1 MSEIKILKL
10 DDISYE
16 CKSLIE
22 FTSLIKFL
30 YNLAEKQKY
39 LEKKIDLVNNRVDD
53 KENRLS
59 DLEIQIK
66 GESKSEDQKIIQS
79 FQQYSNTIDK
89 HPSQKTDKMNKK
101 DKIDE
106 FENENNSSQDNLSQ
120 KDINEEKE
128 KKGDKRD
135 KEGKERKEGKE
146 DKEDKEEKE
155 EREEEE
161 DEGEDEQVKE
171 EGGDEGESNND
182 KLSFQKGSKDSAGN
196 LNPEMIMKLFKRAKD
211 NEKKI
216 ADLIKKTYDHKQLN
230 KKIENNLDLI
240 NSNTKKIENLQK
252 TLDDLVNKFEEF
264 KTDYEDVKVKVQDF
278 NIYDLFKDGEGATG
292 GNIDVAKTL
301 IMALENKVFKKFS
314 LYDERYK
321 KYDSDILKIK
331 EVNRNNNDTFELM
344 EKQINKNREEVKDLN
359 NNYEKDILELKEK
372 LEAFEEKL
380 KNIKNMKKTKTKD
393 NNSLVDYNEIIDEKI
408 NQLEEKMTNLIKK
421 EIDDLEANYQ
431 KKEENNSKEHENNK
445 IYIKRFNEIDKKINQ
460 MIDDMDIKNVKER
473 LKTLENE
480 MLKAFTK
487 TEGHDLKGKIS
498 MVEEELKEECL
509 KTETMQQYLDKY
521 RTDLNNLVKKI
532 EYLNTEYAKLSFK
545 NLNSNIDKIEA
556 SNDLTKFL
564 EKIEYNENKKDVN
577 NKFEKVRLAIE
588 NLGRNL
594 ENILETLGHTVNE
607 KDLINYQG
615 VVKNNIDEL
624 KLFINKKYAE
634 KNETNKTLKYL
645 EMQIKTLVEGT
656 KKADGG
662 DNWLLA
668 KKPLNNFLCAS
679 CESVIKGELDK
690 RSEYIAW
697 NRYPSRDDKSYR
709 MGHGFS
715 RMLQMVNDDIMRTTN
730 TDRID
735 NNTFINTNTNNSSF
749 NQKDDD
755 ENYLNYQVN
764 NRTESMKLPKVKN
777 KNANANNSQIANN
790 LEINAKKDKIKD
802 DKRIMTSPY
811 DDHNIDSPNANKPQI
826 MKIYKLNKNITF
838 SKNNTKNNFN
848 TVLIKADFNP
858 LNTSKEK
865 SNKNEDISKKFYSTN
880 AKNSSQIK

>member
-135 KEGKERKEGKE
+135 KEGKEGKG
-146 DKEDKEEKE
+146 DKEEKE

-161 DEGEDEQVKE
+161 DEGEGEDEQVKE
-171 EGGDEGESNND
+171 EGDDEGESNND

-196 LNPEMIMKLFKRAKD
+196 LNPEMIMKLFKRVKD

-301 IMALENKVFKKFS
+301 VMALENKVFKKFS

-344 EKQINKNREEVKDLN
+344 EKQINNNRQEVKDLN

-393 NNSLVDYNEIIDEKI
+393 NNSLADYNEIIDEKI

-473 LKTLENE
+473 LKTLESE

>member
-106 FENENNSSQDNLSQ
+106 FENENNSSQDNLSL

-135 KEGKERKEGKE
+135 KEGKERKEG
-146 DKEDKEEKE
+146 KEDKEEKE

-196 LNPEMIMKLFKRAKD
+196 LNPEMIMKLFKRVKD

-278 NIYDLFKDGEGATG
+278 NINDLFKDGEGATG

>member
-106 FENENNSSQDNLSQ
+106 FENENNSSQDNL
-120 KDINEEKE
+120 NEEKE

-146 DKEDKEEKE
+146 DKEEKEEKE

-196 LNPEMIMKLFKRAKD
+196 LNPEMIMKLFKRVKD

-278 NIYDLFKDGEGATG
+278 NINDLFKDGEGATG

>member
-79 FQQYSNTIDK
+79 FQQYSSTIDK

-135 KEGKERKEGKE
+135 KEGKEGKG
-146 DKEDKEEKE
+146 DKEEKEEKE

-161 DEGEDEQVKE
+161 DEGEDEQIKE

-182 KLSFQKGSKDSAGN
+182 KLSFQMGSKDSTGN
-196 LNPEMIMKLFKRAKD
+196 LNPEMIMKLFKRVKD

-301 IMALENKVFKKFS
+301 VMALENKVFKKFS

-344 EKQINKNREEVKDLN
+344 EKQINNNRQEVKDLN
-359 NNYEKDILELKEK
+359 SNYEKEILELKEK
-372 LEAFEEKL
+372 LEAFEDKL

-393 NNSLVDYNEIIDEKI
+393 NNSLDNYKEILDEKM
-408 NQLEEKMTNLIKK
+408 NQLEEKMKNLIKK
-421 EIDDLEANYQ
+421 EIDDLEANFQ
-431 KKEENNSKEHENNK
+431 KKEENKSKEHENNK

-473 LKTLENE
+473 LKNLENE
-480 MLKAFTK
+480 MLKTFTK

-556 SNDLTKFL
+556 SSDLTKFL

-588 NLGRNL
+588 NLGRNM
-594 ENILETLGHTVNE
+594 ENILDTLGHSVNE

-764 NRTESMKLPKVKN
+764 NRNESMKLPKVKN

-790 LEINAKKDKIKD
+790 LEINAKKDKIRD

-826 MKIYKLNKNITF
+826 MKIYKLNKNINF

-858 LNTSKEK
+858 LNTLKEK

>member
-79 FQQYSNTIDK
+79 FQQYSSTIDK
-89 HPSQKTDKMNKK
+89 HPSQKIDKMNKK

-135 KEGKERKEGKE
+135 KEGKEGKG
-146 DKEDKEEKE
+146 DKEEKE

-161 DEGEDEQVKE
+161 DEGEGEDEQVKE
-171 EGGDEGESNND
+171 EGDDEGESNND

-196 LNPEMIMKLFKRAKD
+196 LNPEMIMKLFKRVKD

-240 NSNTKKIENLQK
+240 NTNTKKIENLQK

-473 LKTLENE
+473 LKTLESE

>member
-1 MSEIKILKL
+1 
-10 DDISYE
+10 
-16 CKSLIE
+16 
-22 FTSLIKFL
+22 
-30 YNLAEKQKY
+30 
-39 LEKKIDLVNNRVDD
+39 
-53 KENRLS
+53 
-59 DLEIQIK
+59 
-66 GESKSEDQKIIQS
+66 
-79 FQQYSNTIDK
+79 
-89 HPSQKTDKMNKK
+89 
-101 DKIDE
+101 
-106 FENENNSSQDNLSQ
+106 
-120 KDINEEKE
+120 
-128 KKGDKRD
+128 
-135 KEGKERKEGKE
+135 
-146 DKEDKEEKE
+146 
-155 EREEEE
+155 
-161 DEGEDEQVKE
+161 
-171 EGGDEGESNND
+171 
-182 KLSFQKGSKDSAGN
+182 
-196 LNPEMIMKLFKRAKD
+196 
-211 NEKKI
+211 
-216 ADLIKKTYDHKQLN
+216 
-230 KKIENNLDLI
+230 
-240 NSNTKKIENLQK
+240 
-252 TLDDLVNKFEEF
+252 
-264 KTDYEDVKVKVQDF
+264 
-278 NIYDLFKDGEGATG
+278 
-292 GNIDVAKTL
+292 
-301 IMALENKVFKKFS
+301 
-314 LYDERYK
+314 
-321 KYDSDILKIK
+321 
-331 EVNRNNNDTFELM
+331 
-344 EKQINKNREEVKDLN
+344 
-359 NNYEKDILELKEK
+359 
-372 LEAFEEKL
+372 
-380 KNIKNMKKTKTKD
+380 
-393 NNSLVDYNEIIDEKI
+393 
-408 NQLEEKMTNLIKK
+408 
-421 EIDDLEANYQ
+421 
-431 KKEENNSKEHENNK
+431 
-445 IYIKRFNEIDKKINQ
+445 

>member
-79 FQQYSNTIDK
+79 FQQYSSTIDK
-89 HPSQKTDKMNKK
+89 HPSQKIDKMNKK

-146 DKEDKEEKE
+146 DKEEKEEKE

-196 LNPEMIMKLFKRAKD
+196 LNPEMIMKLFKRVKD

-301 IMALENKVFKKFS
+301 VMALENKVFKKFS

-393 NNSLVDYNEIIDEKI
+393 NNSLADYNEIIDEKI

>member
-1 MSEIKILKL
+1 MSDIKILKL

-22 FTSLIKFL
+22 FTTLIKFL
-30 YNLAEKQKY
+30 YNLAEKHKY
-39 LEKKIDLVNNRVDD
+39 LEKKIDLVNARVDD

-66 GESKSEDQKIIQS
+66 GESKSEDKKIIES
-79 FQQYSNTIDK
+79 FQQYSDTIDK
-89 HPSQKTDKMNKK
+89 HPSQKSDKMSKK
-101 DKIDE
+101 DQIDQL
-106 FENENNSSQDNLSQ
+106 ENENNTSQDNQSQ
-120 KDINEEKE
+120 KDINEEKK
-128 KKGDKRD
+128 KKGGKKD
-135 KEGKERKEGKE
+135 KEGKG
-146 DKEDKEEKE
+146 DKEEKE
-155 EREEEE
+155 EKDEEEE
-161 DEGEDEQVKE
+161 QEKEEGSDEGEA
-171 EGGDEGESNND
+171 NID
-182 KLSFQKGSKDSAGN
+182 KMSLQKGQKDSIGN
-196 LNPEMIMKLFKRAKD
+196 LNPDMIMKLFKRVKD

-216 ADLIKKTYDHKQLN
+216 ADLIKKTYEHKQIN

-240 NSNTKKIENLQK
+240 NSNIKKIENLQK

-278 NIYDLFKDGEGATG
+278 NVYDLFKGGEGESGA
-292 GNIDVAKTL
+292 NIDVAKTL

-321 KYDSDILKIK
+321 KYDNDILKIK
-331 EVNRNNNDTFELM
+331 EINRNNNDTFELM
-344 EKQINKNREEVKDLN
+344 EKQITKNRQEVNDLN
-359 NNYEKDILELKEK
+359 SNYEKDILELKEK
-372 LEAFEEKL
+372 FEDFEEKL
-380 KNIKNMKKTKTKD
+380 KNIKNMKRAKTKD
-393 NNSLVDYNEIIDEKI
+393 NNALVDYNEIIDEKI
-408 NQLEEKMTNLIKK
+408 SQLEDKMNNLIKK
-421 EIDDLEANYQ
+421 EIEDLEANYQ
-431 KKEENNSKEHENNK
+431 KKDNENSSKGDHENNK
-445 IYIKRFNEIDKKINQ
+445 IHIKRFNEIDKKINQ

-473 LKTLENE
+473 LKNLENE

-487 TEGHDLKGKIS
+487 TEGHDLKGKII

-521 RTDLNNLVKKI
+521 RSDLNNLVKKM
-532 EYLNTEYAKLSFK
+532 EYLNAELAKLSFK
-545 NLNSNIDKIEA
+545 NLNSNIEKIEA
-556 SNDLTKFL
+556 SSDLSKFL
-564 EKIEYNENKKDVN
+564 EKVEYNENKKDVN

-594 ENILETLGHTVNE
+594 ENILDTLGHTVNE

-615 VVKNNIDEL
+615 VVKNNLDEL

-634 KNETNKTLKYL
+634 KIETNKTLKYL
-645 EMQIKTLVEGT
+645 EIQIKSLVEGA
-656 KKADGG
+656 KKSDGG

-679 CESVIKGELDK
+679 CESVIRGELDK

-697 NRYPSRDDKSYR
+697 NKYPSRDDKSYR

-735 NNTFINTNTNNSSF
+735 NNTFLNTNTNTSF
-749 NQKDDD
+749 NQRDDD
-755 ENYLNYQVN
+755 ENYLNLQIN

-777 KNANANNSQIANN
+777 KNANINNSQIVNN
-790 LEINAKKDKIKD
+790 LEINLKKDKNKDKD
-802 DKRIMTSPY
+802 DKRMMTSPSPY
-811 DDHNIDSPNANKPQI
+811 EDHIIDSPNSNKPQI

-848 TVLIKADFNP
+848 TVLIKTEFNP

-865 SNKNEDISKKFYSTN
+865 KSEDITKKFYSTN
-880 AKNSSQIK
+880 TKNSSQIK

>member
-1 MSEIKILKL
+1 MSDIKVLKL

-66 GESKSEDQKIIQS
+66 GESKSEDQKILQA
-79 FQQYSNTIDK
+79 FQQYSNTYDK
-89 HPSQKTDKMNKK
+89 QPSQKSDKMYKK
-101 DKIDE
+101 EKIDQ
-106 FENENNSSQDNLSQ
+106 FENENSVSQDNQSQ
-120 KDINEEKE
+120 KDINEEKK
-128 KKGDKRD
+128 KKGDKGDKED
-135 KEGKERKEGKE
+135 KEGKR
-146 DKEDKEEKE
+146 DKEEKEEKE
-155 EREEEE
+155 EREDENE
-161 DEGEDEQVKE
+161 DEDEDEQVKE
-171 EGGDEGESNND
+171 EGIDEVGESNND
-182 KLSFQKGSKDSAGN
+182 KVSPQKSHKDSASN
-196 LNPEMIMKLFKRAKD
+196 LNPEMIMKLFKRVKE

-216 ADLIKKTYDHKQLN
+216 SDLIKKTNEHKQIN
-230 KKIENNLDLI
+230 KKIEDNLDLI
-240 NSNTKKIENLQK
+240 NSNIQKIENLQK

-278 NIYDLFKDGEGATG
+278 NIYDLFKDGEGASG
-292 GNIDVAKTL
+292 GSIDAAKTL

-321 KYDSDILKIK
+321 KYDNDILKIN
-331 EVNRNNNDTFELM
+331 EINRNNNNTFELM
-344 EKQINKNREEVKDLN
+344 EKQIQKNRQEVSDIN
-359 NNYEKDILELKEK
+359 RNYEKDILELKEK
-372 LEAFEEKL
+372 LEALEDKL
-380 KNIKNMKKTKTKD
+380 KNIKNMKKPKIKD
-393 NNSLVDYNEIIDEKI
+393 NNSLVDYNEIIDEKM
-408 NQLEEKMTNLIKK
+408 NQIEDKIKDLIKK
-421 EIDDLEANYQ
+421 EIDEFEVNSQ
-431 KKEENNSKEHENNK
+431 KRDNEINSKVDNENNK
-445 IYIKRFNEIDKKINQ
+445 IYIKRFNDIDKKLNQ

-480 MLKAFTK
+480 MLKMFSK

-521 RTDLNNLVKKI
+521 RNDLNNLVKKI

-545 NLNSNIDKIEA
+545 NLNSNIEKVEGSI
-556 SNDLTKFL
+556 DLVKYL
-564 EKIEYNENKKDVN
+564 EKEEYNENKKDVN
-577 NKFEKVRLAIE
+577 NKFEKVRLAVE

-594 ENILETLGHTVNE
+594 ENILDTLGHTVNE

-645 EMQIKTLVEGT
+645 EMQIKSLVEGT

-679 CESVIKGELDK
+679 CESVIRGELDK

-697 NRYPSRDDKSYR
+697 NKYPSRDDKSYR

-735 NNTFINTNTNNSSF
+735 NNTFINTNNSSF

-777 KNANANNSQIANN
+777 KNANANNNQNVNS
-790 LEINAKKDKIKD
+790 LEINIKKNKNKD
-802 DKRIMTSPY
+802 EKRILTSPY
-811 DDHNIDSPNANKPQI
+811 KEHNADSPNANKPQI

-838 SKNNTKNNFN
+838 SKDNTRNNFN
-848 TVLIKADFNP
+848 TVLIKTEFNP

-865 SNKNEDISKKFYSTN
+865 KNEDISKKFYSTN
-880 AKNSSQIK
+880 TKNSSQIK

>member
-1 MSEIKILKL
+1 MSDIKILKL

-30 YNLAEKQKY
+30 YNLAEKHKY
-39 LEKKIDLVNNRVDD
+39 LEKKIDFVNNRVDD

-66 GESKSEDQKIIQS
+66 GESKSEAQKIIQS

-89 HPSQKTDKMNKK
+89 HPSKKVDKMNKK
-101 DKIDE
+101 DNIEQFDDP
-106 FENENNSSQDNLSQ
+106 NNTFKDNQSH
-120 KDINEEKE
+120 KYINEKKE
-128 KKGDKRD
+128 KKGDKEEKGD
-135 KEGKERKEGKE
+135 MKE
-146 DKEDKEEKE
+146 KEEKE
-155 EREEEE
+155 EREDEEDQE
-161 DEGEDEQVKE
+161 QVNEGFSDEGEF
-171 EGGDEGESNND
+171 NND
-182 KLSFQKGSKDSAGN
+182 KLSNQKNNKDSFGN
-196 LNPEMIMKLFKRAKD
+196 LNPDMIMKLFKRVKD

-216 ADLIKKTYDHKQLN
+216 SELIKKTHEHNQIN
-230 KKIENNLDLI
+230 KKIENNLNLI
-240 NSNTKKIENLQK
+240 NSNIKKIENLQK
-252 TLDDLVNKFEEF
+252 TLDDLINKFEEF

-278 NIYDLFKDGEGATG
+278 NIYDLFKDGEGASG
-292 GNIDVAKTL
+292 GNIDFAKTL

-321 KYDSDILKIK
+321 KYDNDILKIK
-331 EVNRNNNDTFELM
+331 EVNRNNNDTFEHM
-344 EKQINKNREEVKDLN
+344 EMQIKQNKQEVSDLN
-359 NNYEKDILELKEK
+359 SNYEKDILELKEK
-372 LEAFEEKL
+372 LEDFEEKL
-380 KNIKNMKKTKTKD
+380 NNIKNVKKSKAKD
-393 NNSLVDYNEIIDEKI
+393 NTSPIDYNEIIDEKM
-408 NQLEEKMTNLIKK
+408 NQLEDKMKNLIKK
-421 EIDDLEANYQ
+421 EIDNLEDKL
-431 KKEENNSKEHENNK
+431 KKENENNLKGDHENNK
-445 IYIKRFNEIDKKINQ
+445 LYLKRFNDIEKKINQ
-460 MIDDMDIKNVKER
+460 LIDNIDIKNINER
-473 LKTLENE
+473 LKTLEND
-480 MLKAFTK
+480 MLNTFTK
-487 TEGHDLKGKIS
+487 TEGQDLKSKIS

-521 RTDLNNLVKKI
+521 RNDLNNLVKKI
-532 EYLNTEYAKLSFK
+532 EYLNTEYARLSFK
-545 NLNSNIDKIEA
+545 NLNSNNDK
-556 SNDLTKFL
+556 SDFNNDLAKFI
-564 EKIEYNENKKDVN
+564 EKEEYNENKKEVN

-594 ENILETLGHTVNE
+594 ENILDTLGHTVNE
-607 KDLINYQG
+607 NDLVNYQG
-615 VVKNNIDEL
+615 VVKNTIDEL

-645 EMQIKTLVEGT
+645 EIQIKSLVEGS

-679 CESVIKGELDK
+679 CESVINGELDK

-697 NRYPSRDDKSYR
+697 NKYPSRDDKSYR

-715 RMLQMVNDDIMRTTN
+715 RMLQMVNDDIMKTTN

-735 NNTFINTNTNNSSF
+735 NNTFINTNTNNISF
-749 NQKDDD
+749 NQKEDD

-777 KNANANNSQIANN
+777 KNVNVNTSQNVNN
-790 LEINAKKDKIKD
+790 LDINLKKDKNKD
-802 DKRIMTSPY
+802 DKRITTSPY
-811 DDHNIDSPNANKPQI
+811 EEHNNDSPNSNKPQI

-848 TVLIKADFNP
+848 TVFIKSEFNP
-858 LNTSKEK
+858 LSISKEK
-865 SNKNEDISKKFYSTN
+865 KNKNEDISKKFYNTN
-880 AKNSSQIK
+880 TKNASQIK

>member
-53 KENRLS
+53 KENRLT

-89 HPSQKTDKMNKK
+89 HPSQKSDKMSKK

-106 FENENNSSQDNLSQ
+106 FEDENNSSQDNLSQ
-120 KDINEEKE
+120 KDINEENE
-128 KKGDKRD
+128 IKGD
-135 KEGKERKEGKE
+135 KEGKEGKKGKE
-146 DKEDKEEKE
+146 RKGDKEEKEEKE
-155 EREEEE
+155 EREREEEE
-161 DEGEDEQVKE
+161 DEDEQVKE
-171 EGGDEGESNND
+171 EGGDKGESNID
-182 KLSFQKGSKDSAGN
+182 KSSFQKGQKDSANN
-196 LNPEMIMKLFKRAKD
+196 LNPEMIMKLFKKVKD

-216 ADLIKKTYDHKQLN
+216 ADLIKKTYEHKQLD

-240 NSNTKKIENLQK
+240 NSNIQKIENLQK
-252 TLDDLVNKFEEF
+252 TLDDLVNNFQEF
-264 KTDYEDVKVKVQDF
+264 KTDYDDVKVKVQDF
-278 NIYDLFKDGEGATG
+278 NIYDLFKGGEGASG

-301 IMALENKVFKKFS
+301 VMALENKVFKKFS

-321 KYDSDILKIK
+321 KYDNDILKIN
-331 EVNRNNNDTFELM
+331 EINRNNNDTFQIM
-344 EKQINKNREEVKDLN
+344 EKQIKKNRQEVSDLN
-359 NNYEKDILELKEK
+359 TNYEKDIMELKEK
-372 LEAFEEKL
+372 LEAFEDKL
-380 KNIKNMKKTKTKD
+380 KHIKNMKKTKTKD
-393 NNSLVDYNEIIDEKI
+393 NNSLADYNVIIDEKM
-408 NQLEEKMTNLIKK
+408 NQLEDKIKNLLKK
-421 EIDDLEANYQ
+421 ELDDLEAIYQ
-431 KKEENNSKEHENNK
+431 KKDETNSKEDHENNK
-445 IYIKRFNEIDKKINQ
+445 IFIKRFNDIDKKINQ
-460 MIDDMDIKNVKER
+460 MIDDIDIKNVKER

-480 MLKAFTK
+480 ILKAFTK

-521 RTDLNNLVKKI
+521 RSDLNNLVKKM
-532 EYLNTEYAKLSFK
+532 EYLNAEIAKLSFK
-545 NLNSNIDKIEA
+545 NLNANIDKIET
-556 SNDLTKFL
+556 SNDLSKFL
-564 EKIEYNENKKDVN
+564 DKGEYNENKKEVN

-594 ENILETLGHTVNE
+594 ENILDTLGHTVNE

-615 VVKNNIDEL
+615 VVKNSLDEL

-645 EMQIKTLVEGT
+645 EMQIKSLVEGT
-656 KKADGG
+656 KKTDGG

-679 CESVIKGELDK
+679 CESVIRGELDK

-697 NRYPSRDDKSYR
+697 NKYPSREDKSYR

-777 KNANANNSQIANN
+777 KNPNVNNNQNANN
-790 LEINAKKDKIKD
+790 LEINLKKDKNKD

-811 DDHNIDSPNANKPQI
+811 DDHNTDSPNENKPQI

-848 TVLIKADFNP
+848 TAFIKTEFNP

-865 SNKNEDISKKFYSTN
+865 KNDDISKKFYSTN
-880 AKNSSQIK
+880 IKNSSQIK

>member
-146 DKEDKEEKE
+146 DKEEKEEKE

-161 DEGEDEQVKE
+161 DESEDEQVKE
-171 EGGDEGESNND
+171 EGGDEGESNDD

-196 LNPEMIMKLFKRAKD
+196 LNPEMIMKLFKRVKD

-735 NNTFINTNTNNSSF
+735 NNTFINTNANNSSF

-777 KNANANNSQIANN
+777 KNTNANNSQIANN

>member
-106 FENENNSSQDNLSQ
+106 FENENNSSQDNLSL

-146 DKEDKEEKE
+146 DKEEKEEKE

-196 LNPEMIMKLFKRAKD
+196 LNPEMIMKLFKRVKD

-278 NIYDLFKDGEGATG
+278 NINDLFKDGEGATG

>member
-89 HPSQKTDKMNKK
+89 HPSQKTNKMNKK

-146 DKEDKEEKE
+146 DKEEKEEKE

-161 DEGEDEQVKE
+161 DEGEDEQVRE
-171 EGGDEGESNND
+171 EGGDEGESNDD

-196 LNPEMIMKLFKRAKD
+196 LNPEMIMKLFKRVKD

-216 ADLIKKTYDHKQLN
+216 TDLIKKTYDHKQLN

>member
-146 DKEDKEEKE
+146 DKEEKEEKE

-196 LNPEMIMKLFKRAKD
+196 LNPEMIMKLFKRVKD

-344 EKQINKNREEVKDLN
+344 EKQINNNRQEVKDLN

>member
-89 HPSQKTDKMNKK
+89 HPSQKTNKMNKK

-146 DKEDKEEKE
+146 DKEEKEEKE

-161 DEGEDEQVKE
+161 DEGEDEQVRE
-171 EGGDEGESNND
+171 EGGDEGESNDD

-196 LNPEMIMKLFKRAKD
+196 LNPEMIMKLFKRVKD

-216 ADLIKKTYDHKQLN
+216 TDLIKKTYDHKQLN

-344 EKQINKNREEVKDLN
+344 EKQINKNREEVKELN

>member
-1 MSEIKILKL
+1 MSDIKVLKL

-66 GESKSEDQKIIQS
+66 GESKSEDQKILQA
-79 FQQYSNTIDK
+79 FQQYSNTYDK
-89 HPSQKTDKMNKK
+89 QPSQKSDKMYKK
-101 DKIDE
+101 EKIDQ
-106 FENENNSSQDNLSQ
+106 FENENSVSQDNQSQ
-120 KDINEEKE
+120 KDINEEKK
-128 KKGDKRD
+128 KKGDKGDKED
-135 KEGKERKEGKE
+135 KEGKR
-146 DKEDKEEKE
+146 DKEEKEEKE
-155 EREEEE
+155 EREDENE
-161 DEGEDEQVKE
+161 DEDEDEQVKE
-171 EGGDEGESNND
+171 EGIDEVGESNND
-182 KLSFQKGSKDSAGN
+182 KVSPQNSHKDSASN
-196 LNPEMIMKLFKRAKD
+196 LNPEMIMKLFKRVKE

-216 ADLIKKTYDHKQLN
+216 SDLIKKTNEHKQIN
-230 KKIENNLDLI
+230 KKIEDNLDLI
-240 NSNTKKIENLQK
+240 NSNIQKIENLQK

-278 NIYDLFKDGEGATG
+278 NIYDLFKDGEGASG
-292 GNIDVAKTL
+292 GSIDAAKTL

-321 KYDSDILKIK
+321 KYDNDILKIN
-331 EVNRNNNDTFELM
+331 EINRNNSNTFELM
-344 EKQINKNREEVKDLN
+344 EKQIQKNRQEVSDIN
-359 NNYEKDILELKEK
+359 RNYEKDILELKEK
-372 LEAFEEKL
+372 LEALEDKL
-380 KNIKNMKKTKTKD
+380 KNIKNMKKPKIKD
-393 NNSLVDYNEIIDEKI
+393 NNSLVDYNEIIDEKM
-408 NQLEEKMTNLIKK
+408 NQIEDKIKNLIKK
-421 EIDDLEANYQ
+421 EIDELEVNSQ
-431 KKEENNSKEHENNK
+431 KRDNEMNSKVDNENNK
-445 IYIKRFNEIDKKINQ
+445 IYIKRFNDIDKKLNQ

-480 MLKAFTK
+480 MLKMFSK

-521 RTDLNNLVKKI
+521 RNDLNNLVKKI

-545 NLNSNIDKIEA
+545 NLNSNIEKVEGSI
-556 SNDLTKFL
+556 DLVKYL
-564 EKIEYNENKKDVN
+564 EKEEYNENKKDVN
-577 NKFEKVRLAIE
+577 NKFEKVRLAVE

-594 ENILETLGHTVNE
+594 ENILDTLGHTVNE

-645 EMQIKTLVEGT
+645 EMQIKSLVEGT

-679 CESVIKGELDK
+679 CESVIRGELDK

-697 NRYPSRDDKSYR
+697 NKYPSRDDKSYR

-735 NNTFINTNTNNSSF
+735 NNTFINTNNSSF

-777 KNANANNSQIANN
+777 KNANANNNQNVNS
-790 LEINAKKDKIKD
+790 LEINIKKNKNKD
-802 DKRIMTSPY
+802 EKRILTSPY
-811 DDHNIDSPNANKPQI
+811 KEHNADSPNANKPQI

-838 SKNNTKNNFN
+838 SKDNTRNNFN
-848 TVLIKADFNP
+848 TVLIKTEFNP

-865 SNKNEDISKKFYSTN
+865 KNDDISKKFYSTN
-880 AKNSSQIK
+880 TKNSSQIK